1 MKRQVRRH
9 LKNSTSI
16 LVAVLLAGC
25 TSASH
30 PPRASKPTGIPK
42 SSPTQ
47 QPHHPLALKAIA
59 YVGTDGGLWLYE
71 VSARR
76 STELVKG
83 SSISLISQPRFVG
96 PSQIDYI
103 ETDDTHANA
112 KIISVQLDL
121 KNLRTVLKRNPD
133 GIDAFGW
140 TSTDRS
146 LAYVVEGNPPSIRL
160 DEGGSSDRKIRTL
173 VATGGRD
180 FVQEDEISI
189 AWSPD
194 GRYVLAVNTT
204 QSDSIV
210 VFDRSGHVLTR
221 PIFGSDA
228 RWLPDS
234 AHIIYRDN
242 ADFAA
247 TRTSWLELDLRTNGR
262 RLVARTADRVR
273 ARLSPDGKELAYDD
287 GLTKSFIL
295 YLSTGKERLL
305 VRGAIAPVWTSNTT
319 LLMTRVR
326 PCKEGECDPTQPWVA
341 LGRSE
346 AITTNGQTTTALPI
360 SSTVDADL
368 FFG

>member
-1 MKRQVRRH
+1 MKRRIEGVLR
-9 LKNSTSI
+9 NFISI

-30 PPRASKPTGIPK
+30 PSRASKPTNASK
-42 SSPTQ
+42 SSTAQ
-47 QPHHPLALKAIA
+47 QPRHSLALKAIA

-71 VSARR
+71 VSSRR
-76 STELVKG
+76 STQLVK
-83 SSISLISQPRFVG
+83 SSSNILISQPRFIG
-96 PSQIDYI
+96 SNQIDYI
-103 ETDDTHANA
+103 ETDDGHANA

-121 KNLRTVLKRNPD
+121 NKKRTVLKRNPD

-140 TSTDRS
+140 TSKDRS
-146 LAYVVEGNPPSIRL
+146 LAYVREGNPPGIRL
-160 DEGGSSDRKIRTL
+160 DEGGTSDRQIRTL
-173 VATGGRD
+173 VTSGGRD

-194 GRYVLAVNTT
+194 GRSVLAVNTT

-210 VFDRSGHVLTR
+210 VLDRSGHVLTR

-228 RWLPDS
+228 RWLPDG

-247 TRTSWLELDLRTNGR
+247 VRTNWLELDLRTNGT

-273 ARLSPDGKELAYDD
+273 ARLSPDGKQLAYDD

-295 YLSTGKERLL
+295 DLSTGKERLL
-305 VRGAIAPVWTSNTT
+305 VRGAIAPVWTSSKT
-319 LLMTRVR
+319 LLLTRVR

-346 AITTNGQTTTALPI
+346 AITTDGLPKTALSI